1 MVLYLRLII
10 LLVKDD
16 VPIDSETL
24 LITNFVNLK
33 IKLTLI
39 EIACVYVLRSECSH
53 IYISICIYTVFLKKV
68 KGAANLISLV

>member
-1 MVLYLRLII
+1 MILYLRLII

-39 EIACVYVLRSECSH
+39 GIACVYVFRSECSH

-68 KGAANLISLV
+68 KEQQI